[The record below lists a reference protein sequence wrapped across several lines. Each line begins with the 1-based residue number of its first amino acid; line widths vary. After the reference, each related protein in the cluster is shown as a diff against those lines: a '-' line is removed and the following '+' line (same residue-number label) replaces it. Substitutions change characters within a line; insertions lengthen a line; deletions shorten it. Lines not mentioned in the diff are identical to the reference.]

1 MRATELLRK
10 QHRELETLLK
20 EVLHGATVRERRALL
35 HEIAARIEVHARI
48 EEEIF
53 YPALRA
59 EAGGRKI
66 ELMVLE
72 AYEEHHVVDL
82 VLRDLAR
89 AELAAPSFE
98 AKLTVFKELLEHHI
112 EEEEHEMF
120 PMAERKLGARRLTE
134 LGLRMLEKAE
144 ACGAGGL

>member
-1 MRATELLRK
+1 MRATDLLRK

-20 EVLHGATVRERRALL
+20 EVLHEASVRERRALL
-35 HEIAARIEVHARI
+35 HEVAARLEVHARI

-59 EAGGRKI
+59 EVGGRKT

-82 VLRDLAR
+82 VLRDLVR
-89 AELAAPSFE
+89 AEPTTPQFD
-98 AKLTVFKELLEHHI
+98 AKLSVFKELIEHHI

-120 PMAERKLGARRLTE
+120 PTAERKLGARRLSE
-134 LGLRMLEKAE
+134 LGLAMLEKAE
-144 ACGAGGL
+144 ACGAGSL

>member
-1 MRATELLRK
+1 MRATDLLRN

-20 EVLHGATVRERRALL
+20 EVQHLTNVRERRALL
-35 HEIAARIEVHARI
+35 HEIAARLEVHARI

-82 VLRDLAR
+82 VLRDLVR
-89 AELAAPSFE
+89 AEPTTAHFE
-98 AKLTVFKELLEHHI
+98 AKLAVFKELIEHHV

-120 PMAERKLGARRLTE
+120 PTAERKLGNRRLSE

-144 ACGAGGL
+144 ACGAGSL

>member
-1 MRATELLRK
+1 MRATDLLRK

-20 EVLHGATVRERRALL
+20 EMLHSESSRARRALL
-35 HEIAARIEVHARI
+35 HELSARLEVHTRI

-53 YPALRA
+53 YPALRT
-59 EAGGRKI
+59 EAGGREV

-82 VLRDLAR
+82 VLRDLGR
-89 AELAAPSFE
+89 ADTAAASFE
-98 AKLTVFKELLEHHI
+98 AKLTVFKELVEHHV
-112 EEEEHEMF
+112 EEEEQEMF
-120 PMAERKLGARRLTE
+120 PLAERRLGARRLAE

-144 ACGAGGL
+144 ASGASGY